1 MIEIEREVDR
11 AASLEAIAREVRA
24 CTSCRLHQ
32 TRTLAVPGEGSPD
45 TEVVF
50 VGEGPGYN
58 EDRQGRPF
66 VGRAGALLDKFLGSL
81 DWRRE
86 DVFITNIVKCRPP
99 DNRDPEPDEIAACA
113 PYLRR
118 QLEVLD
124 PALVVTLGRHSLGRF
139 MPGERISQAHG
150 TIRPVDPAT
159 GAPAA
164 LAFALYHPAAA
175 LRASE
180 IERTSYEDVARI
192 PAALLEARARRAGT
206 ASAAVPPTPEPIA
219 PEPSAPEPEIAPEP
233 IAPDPALP
241 PEPVLEAG
249 APGLAL
255 ESFNESPFET
265 ATDPAAPEDQLTLF

>member
-1 MIEIEREVDR
+1 MIELDR
-11 AASLEAIAREVRA
+11 GSGRASGLAAIATEVRA

-58 EDRQGRPF
+58 EDREGRPF
-66 VGRAGALLDKFLGSL
+66 VGRAGALLGKFLASL
-81 DWRRE
+81 GWRRE

-118 QLEVLD
+118 QLEILD

-150 TIRPVDPAT
+150 TIRPIDPAT
-159 GAPAA
+159 GAANA

-180 IERTSYEDVARI
+180 IERTSYQDVARI
-192 PAALLEARARRAGT
+192 PAALLDARARREVAT
-206 ASAAVPPTPEPIA
+206 PQPVSPVDSTTPAKLTAPAEPASATPVDAGSTFDPLPDSPFLA
-219 PEPSAPEPEIAPEP
+219 TTDPV
-233 IAPDPALP
+233 APD
-241 PEPVLEAG
+241 
-249 APGLAL
+249 
-255 ESFNESPFET
+255 
-265 ATDPAAPEDQLTLF
+265 DQLTLF